1 MMNSKTFLPIC
12 FGVLILWMLI
22 VLGLFP
28 ISLPTFLYKI
38 IVIIPFIGIM
48 LFGFY
53 SLFYLIYKVIN
64 LKDCPQARIDLD
76 REVERI
82 QNDARYKSLFVKP
95 KDQ

>member
-38 IVIIPFIGIM
+38 IVVIPFIGIM

>member
-1 MMNSKTFLPIC
+1 MNSKTFLPIC